1 MTDIAQLTSLY
12 DAWQAASSI
21 AWYGR
26 DIPACERAIARR
38 ACTTA
43 SHKWGAARRAACDEF
58 AAQRGWKVSSKEFT
72 FETLRAGRR
81 PQRWECGRLYPVID
95 HADYFTQDGRPV
107 AIVTHSY
114 APDEE
119 VRLWAEAQRMLV
131 EALPFSWY
139 APPRHCLAYVITRPD
154 DHIETTNGVLINE

>member
-1 MTDIAQLTSLY
+1 VTDVIHLTNLY
-12 DAWQAASSI
+12 DAWQASNNNTRDNPAVRE
-21 AWYGR
+21 WY
-26 DIPACERAIARR
+26 
-38 ACTTA
+38 
-43 SHKWGAARRAACDEF
+43 AARRAALGEF

-81 PQRWECGRLYPVID
+81 PRGLECGRLYPVID
-95 HADYFTQDGRPV
+95 HPDFFTKDGRPV

-119 VRLWAEAQRMLV
+119 VRLWAAEQRLHL

-139 APPRHCLAYVITRPD
+139 APPQRTLAYVITRPD
-154 DHIETTNGVLINE
+154 DANGVLIQ